1 MAKHE
6 QIWKQFLF
14 TLSDEVFFN
23 VIRNY
28 LGPFPTPYNKHDLI
42 ERLVLFLQ
50 NPENRNK
57 IINSISSDEM
67 ELISA
72 VNMLNSDDVNSIISF
87 FGNKIHPGQLYS
99 RLLNLKDRLII
110 FRHPDQGELLLNPY
124 LIEGL
129 KKRGLG
135 GQNLFPST
143 PARLNYRVLPWLN
156 DTLIHAV
163 LPLILENPSM
173 LKADGSFKKAVY
185 TRFEHM
191 IPALFPEDPQEAY
204 SRFERFFLS
213 LSILG
218 FIRKQKQEVRGEIH
232 RWKEWSELTISERHV
247 YYWAAYIMSLQK
259 QEHSLLDPGDESLFL
274 IQQELK
280 TAGEFLFRS
289 ICKFTPGRA
298 YSRETATRI
307 IHLELDGSS
316 LPYSPRLMIRLMED
330 LDLLIP
336 DQSEVTVNPVLEELF
351 ASGDETEQG
360 PGVVIQSDY
369 HITMQPKGSF
379 AHRSAVAAASRL
391 TQYDMVSRFEL
402 SKESLFRAMS
412 AGYSGEEI
420 HEALENLSG
429 HHLPQNVIFSL
440 ESWVG
445 EYLSIQIRPGYLI
458 QSSESSSAIIQHLC
472 ESRGDV
478 VNLGG
483 GNFLFPM
490 QNLDWVDLLEENG
503 IRVAQLLDRIETG
516 EGPLFPSPEP
526 LNLHDGLQP
535 GRHKASSY
543 APSAEGT
550 KVSSTTV
557 SQNTETSAGDPSE
570 SRNEKKEVLRKY
582 VMSLGLSED
591 AEKELILRVDNN
603 LIFHEKQIDPKIIR
617 PDITEARGLNYNSKL
632 RLIEMALGDHDL
644 LEFFSSGDEIPMLI
658 RPGRIIKKP
667 GRGSDLLEGKLVPSE
682 QDTVIPVSK
691 AKLIRRLKGSLFNRL

>member
-42 ERLVLFLQ
+42 EKLVLFLQ
-50 NPENRNK
+50 NPENRQM
-57 IINSISSDEM
+57 ITGSISSEEM

-72 VNMLNSDDVNSIISF
+72 INLLHSDDVNSIISF
-87 FGNKIHPGQLYS
+87 FGNTVNPGRLYS

-110 FRHPDQGELLLNPY
+110 FRHPENAELRINPY
-124 LIEGL
+124 LSDEL
-129 KKRGLG
+129 KQKGLG
-135 GQNLFPST
+135 TQNLFPSK
-143 PARLNYRVLPWLN
+143 PARLSYRVLPWLN
-156 DTLIHAV
+156 DTLFHAV

-191 IPALFPEDPQEAY
+191 IPALFPESPQGTY

-218 FIRKQKQEVRGEIH
+218 FIRKQGQEVRGEIS
-232 RWKEWSELTISERHV
+232 RWKEWGELSISERHV
-247 YYWAAYIMSLQK
+247 YYWASYIMSLQK
-259 QEHSLLDPGDESLFL
+259 QDHSLLEPGDESLFL

-289 ICKFTPGRA
+289 LGKFSPGRA
-298 YSRETATRI
+298 YSRETAARI
-307 IHLELDGSS
+307 IHLELDGSK
-316 LPYSPRLMIRLMED
+316 LNYSARLMIRLMED

-336 DQSEVTVNPVLEELF
+336 DQNELTVNPVLEELF
-351 ASGDETEQG
+351 ISGDEDEQG

-369 HITMQPKGSF
+369 HITMQPRGSF
-379 AHRSAVAAASRL
+379 IHRSAVAAASRL

-412 AGYSGEEI
+412 AGYTGEEI
-420 HEALENLSG
+420 REGLENLSG
-429 HHLPQNVIFSL
+429 HHLPQNVIFSI

-458 QSSESSSAIIQHLC
+458 QSSESSSAIIEHVC
-472 ESRGDV
+472 DSREDV
-478 VNLGG
+478 LNLGG

-490 QNLDWVDLLEENG
+490 HNLDWVDLLEENG
-503 IRVAQLLDRIETG
+503 IRVAQLLDKIESD
-516 EGPLFPSPEP
+516 EGPFFPPPEP
-526 LNLHDGLQP
+526 LHLDTLTGS
-535 GRHKASSY
+535 GRQKSQRTHSSGERDEEITLSGGE
-543 APSAEGT
+543 PEI
-550 KVSSTTV
+550 
-557 SQNTETSAGDPSE
+557 TE
-570 SRNEKKEVLRKY
+570 EKKEALREF
-582 VMSLGLSED
+582 VRNMGLSED

-603 LIFHEKQIDPKIIR
+603 LIFRKEQIDPKIIR

-644 LEFFSSGDEIPMLI
+644 LEFFSSGNEIPMLI

-667 GRGSDLLEGKLVPSE
+667 GRGSDLLEGKLLPSQ
-682 QDTVIPVSK
+682 QDTVIPISK